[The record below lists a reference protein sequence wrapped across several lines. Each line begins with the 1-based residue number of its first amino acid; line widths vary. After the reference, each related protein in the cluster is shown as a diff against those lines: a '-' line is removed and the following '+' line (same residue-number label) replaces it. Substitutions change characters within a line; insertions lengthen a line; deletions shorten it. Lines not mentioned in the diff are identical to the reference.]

1 MSNLI
6 ILGRSLPRP
15 SSRVLPQDLITA
27 AQLVSSNDESAA
39 VLRSQLEQS
48 KALAQEYRDTLVE
61 LQHVTKLAQA
71 IVESRVVV
79 NSLQHLQVILFFL
92 NKIFF
97 FSIHCGI
104 FTRGIIYS
112 RMKCKKIE
120 NFS

>member
-15 SSRVLPQDLITA
+15 SSRILPQDLITA

-79 NSLQHLQVILFFL
+79 NSLQHLQVVILFFL

-97 FSIHCGI
+97 FLNSLRYFH
-104 FTRGIIYS
+104 
-112 RMKCKKIE
+112 
-120 NFS
+120 